1 MMTFNIVVFTVTIIL
16 LVANTNR
23 MENVLK
29 EHGLKNSLTIHN
41 ILWAANF
48 LSMYNLIDIFAGS
61 NP

>member
-1 MMTFNIVVFTVTIIL
+1 MMLFNIVVFTITVVL

-23 MENVLK
+23 IEKALK

-41 ILWAANF
+41 VLWAANF

>member
-1 MMTFNIVVFTVTIIL
+1 MTFNIVVFTVTIIL

-48 LSMYNLIDIFAGS
+48 MSMYNLIDIFAGR
-61 NP
+61 

>member
-1 MMTFNIVVFTVTIIL
+1 MMAFNIVVFTVTIIL

-23 MENVLK
+23 MENALK

-48 LSMYNLIDIFAGS
+48 MSMYNLIDIFAGR
-61 NP
+61 

>member
-1 MMTFNIVVFTVTIIL
+1 MMTFNIVVFTVTVIL

-23 MENVLK
+23 MENALK

-48 LSMYNLIDIFAGS
+48 MSMYNLIDIFAGR
-61 NP
+61 

>member
-48 LSMYNLIDIFAGS
+48 MSMYNLIDIFAGR
-61 NP
+61 